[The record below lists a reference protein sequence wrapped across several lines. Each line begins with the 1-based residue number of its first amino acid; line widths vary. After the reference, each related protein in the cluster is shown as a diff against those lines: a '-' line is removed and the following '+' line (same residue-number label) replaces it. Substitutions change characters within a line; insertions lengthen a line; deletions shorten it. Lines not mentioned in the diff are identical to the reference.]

1 MSGYSHAFSII
12 AQPDGSYFWLQS
24 FIGHYSLA
32 TWMKQKDKEKA
43 SGVAGVL
50 TYDELI
56 DNLDKIDRLMKIDGW
71 TAKANDDYLDLFN
84 VDKNLEKAGNM
95 SPRAQQRWVP
105 DHRLSHFT
113 WDEAC
118 EYPLPE
124 KYRMEGTTTPLD
136 DGDDGD
142 EADEYYD
149 KCSEIMLLNLFTDL
163 EDLFERSDI
172 SEFGGQYEGDLI

>member
-1 MSGYSHAFSII
+1 M
-12 AQPDGSYFWLQS
+12 
-24 FIGHYSLA
+24 
-32 TWMKQKDKEKA
+32 
-43 SGVAGVL
+43 AGVL

-95 SPRAQQRWVP
+95 SPRAQQRWAP

-124 KYRMEGTTTPLD
+124 KYRMEGTTPLD

-149 KCSEIMLLNLFTDL
+149 KCSEMMLLNLFTDL
-163 EDLFERSDI
+163 EDLLDGRSSVI